1 MVYDKKRSGD
11 PDYDDKVPAD
21 QHAAKV
27 VRAGDGREVIM
38 TESVG
43 PVNPDGTHADIHDPA
58 GDEGDH
64 RPAPGD
70 VATEP
75 STVQTYT
82 PEDGPQP
89 KVQDVED
96 LDREEA
102 QRREADGD
110 KSSSDTDAQ
119 RPVDAPKSEVPSA
132 PRPTGRRTGK

>member
-1 MVYDKKRSGD
+1 MVYEKKRSGD

-38 TESVG
+38 TESNG
-43 PVNPDGTHADIHDPA
+43 PVNPDGTHADIRDPQGDA
-58 GDEGDH
+58 GDN

-70 VATEP
+70 VATEA

-82 PEDGPQP
+82 PEDGSQP
-89 KVQDVED
+89 EPIDVDD

-102 QRREADGD
+102 KRRESQDD
-110 KSSSDTDAQ
+110 KTSSDAETQ
-119 RPVDAPKSEVPSA
+119 PVDAPKPDAPSA

>member
-21 QHAAKV
+21 AHAAKV

-38 TESVG
+38 TASNG

-58 GDEGDH
+58 GDEGDN

-70 VATEP
+70 VATEA

-82 PEDGPQP
+82 PEDGP
-89 KVQDVED
+89 KAEVQDVED
-96 LDREEA
+96 LDLEEA
-102 QRREADGD
+102 KRREAESDKQSGD
-110 KSSSDTDAQ
+110 AEGQ
-119 RPVDAPKSEVPSA
+119 PVDTAKSEVPVA

>member
-1 MVYDKKRSGD
+1 MVYEKKRSGD

-38 TESVG
+38 TESNG
-43 PVNPDGTHADIHDPA
+43 PVNPDGTHADIRDPQGDA
-58 GDEGDH
+58 GDN

-82 PEDGPQP
+82 PEDGPKP
-89 KVQDVED
+89 E
-96 LDREEA
+96 
-102 QRREADGD
+102 
-110 KSSSDTDAQ
+110 
-119 RPVDAPKSEVPSA
+119 PVDADDLESDQTAGQSGGEAAQPVDQPAAA
-132 PRPTGRRTGK
+132 PRGRRSTK

>member
-11 PDYDDKVPAD
+11 PDYDDKVPAE

-27 VRAGDGREVIM
+27 VRAGDGREVYM
-38 TESVG
+38 TEATG
-43 PVNPDGTHADIHDPA
+43 PVNPDGTHADIRDPQ
-58 GDEGDH
+58 GDAQDN

-75 STVQTYT
+75 SEVQTYT

-89 KVQDVED
+89 KAVSVED

-102 QRREADGD
+102 KRREASDD
-110 KSSSDTDAQ
+110 KTSSDAEAEP
-119 RPVDAPKSEVPSA
+119 RPVDAPA
-132 PRPTGRRTGK
+132 AGPRRGRTGK